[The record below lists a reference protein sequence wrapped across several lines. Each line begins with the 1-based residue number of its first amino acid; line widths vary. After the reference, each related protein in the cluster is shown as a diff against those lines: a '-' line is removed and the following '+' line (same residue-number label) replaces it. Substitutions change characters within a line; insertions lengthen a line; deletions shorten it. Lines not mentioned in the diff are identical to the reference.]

1 MDNAAFDA
9 LVVRL
14 EGVAASKP
22 KTYVALA
29 VGVAALGLVI
39 LGFAVGLALF
49 GAAAVGV
56 IAFLIVTKIHIGAIA
71 VHAFKLLLLL
81 LIPAYT
87 MIKTSITLLFA
98 RFPAPDGR
106 ALSPAEAPELFAA
119 LERLRRTVKG
129 PAVHKVLLDGDLNAA
144 IVQHPRFGLFGWEE
158 NILILGMPLLQVLS
172 EDEALSVVA
181 HEYGHLS
188 GHHSRLGGFVY
199 RFRSTWRQLQELSSQ
214 WRDWGSRLIARL
226 FRWYAPYFN
235 AYTFVL
241 ARQNEYL
248 ADRTAPEVA
257 GVGNTARALMRISI
271 AALYERKEFRPEI
284 QRRAG
289 IEPEPIAHR
298 SALWQESVQAA
309 FQAPRSIALLAQARE
324 RKTDHLDTHPALT
337 DRLAAI
343 GVDQG
348 DQAPAQFEPQVRTA
362 AEAWLGPALETI
374 RAEFDER
381 WRSDVAE
388 NWRNRHA
395 QVSEKT
401 QRLEELDEQATLTA
415 DERWERTKIL
425 EDIRP
430 EVDPL
435 PDIETILAEE
445 PDHLPARFRR
455 GALLLERG
463 NEAGIADLEAV
474 MAADREAIL
483 PGCEAALQ
491 YYADRDSALAE
502 RYRQRWLKHRSKLDD
517 ISTEK
522 QHLSPDAKLSAVDLE
537 PGTVA
542 RIVALL
548 REHGPEIKRA
558 YLARRALDEEL
569 GVYDYILTLETG
581 NFTGAST
588 VTAVVDRVATPAYP
602 VAMMIFHL
610 DRRQRGRF
618 HRRMRDLRIE
628 PLPLR

>member
-1 MDNAAFDA
+1 MDDAKFGA
-9 LVVRL
+9 LVARL
-14 EGVAASKP
+14 EGLAASKP
-22 KTYVALA
+22 RTYVALA

-39 LGFAVGLALF
+39 LGFAVGVALF

-56 IAFLIVTKIHIGAIA
+56 VALLIVTKVHIGAIA
-71 VHAFKLLLLL
+71 VQAIKLLLLL

-98 RFPAPDGR
+98 RFPAPEGR

-172 EDEALSVVA
+172 ADEALSVVA

-199 RFRSTWRQLQELSSQ
+199 RFRSTWKQLQELSSQ
-214 WRDWGSRLIARL
+214 WRDWGSRLMARL

-248 ADRTAPEVA
+248 ADRTAAEVA
-257 GVGNTARALMRISI
+257 GVGNTARALMRINI
-271 AALYERKEFRPEI
+271 AALYERKEFWPEI

-298 SALWQESVQAA
+298 SALWQESVRAA

-343 GVDQG
+343 GVDQD
-348 DQAPAQFEPQVRTA
+348 DQALAQFEPQVRTA

-395 QVSEKT
+395 LVSEKR

-415 DERWERTKIL
+415 YERWERTKIL

-430 EVDPL
+430 EADPL
-435 PDIETILAEE
+435 PDIEAILAER

-463 NEAGIADLEAV
+463 DDAGIADLEAV
-474 MAADREAIL
+474 MAADRDAIL

-491 YYADRDSALAE
+491 YYEERDSALAE
-502 RYRQRWLKHRSKLDD
+502 RYRQRWLKHRSKLDE

-522 QHLSPDAKLSAVDLE
+522 QHLSADAKLSPVDLE
-537 PGTVA
+537 AGTVA

-581 NFTGAST
+581 YFTGAST
-588 VTAVVDRVATPAYP
+588 IAAVIDRVAAPAYP

-610 DRRQRGRF
+610 ERRERGRF
-618 HRRMRDLRIE
+618 HRRMRDVRIE

>member
-1 MDNAAFDA
+1 MDDAKFDA
-9 LVVRL
+9 LVARL
-14 EGVAASKP
+14 EGLAARKP
-22 KTYVALA
+22 RTYVALA

-49 GAAAVGV
+49 GAAAVGL
-56 IAFLIVTKIHIGAIA
+56 IAFFIVTKVHIGAIA

-98 RFPAPDGR
+98 RFPAPEGR
-106 ALSPAEAPELFAA
+106 ALSPGDAPELFAA

-158 NILILGMPLLQVLS
+158 NILILGMPLLQVLNA
-172 EDEALSVVA
+172 DEALSVVA

-199 RFRSTWRQLQELSSQ
+199 RFRSTWKQLQELSSQ
-214 WRDWGSRLIARL
+214 WRDWGSRLMARL

-248 ADRTAPEVA
+248 ADRTAAEVT
-257 GVGNTARALMRISI
+257 GVGNTASALMRINI
-271 AALYERKEFRPEI
+271 AALYQRKEFWPEI

-343 GVDQG
+343 GVDQD
-348 DQAPAQFEPQVRTA
+348 DQALAQFEPQARTA
-362 AEAWLGPALETI
+362 AEAWLSPALETI

-381 WRSDVAE
+381 WRSGIAE
-388 NWRNRHA
+388 TWHNRHA
-395 QVSEKT
+395 QVSEKRR
-401 QRLEELDEQATLTA
+401 RLEELDEQATLTA
-415 DERWERTKIL
+415 YERWERAQML
-425 EDIRP
+425 EDVRP
-430 EVDPL
+430 EADPL
-435 PDIETILAEE
+435 PDIEAILAER

-455 GALLLERG
+455 GALLVERG
-463 NEAGIADLEAV
+463 DESGIADLEAV
-474 MAADREAIL
+474 MAADRDAIL

-491 YYADRDSALAE
+491 YYQDRDSALAE

-517 ISTEK
+517 ISAEK
-522 QHLSPDAKLSAVDLE
+522 QHLSADAKLSHVDLE
-537 PGTVA
+537 AGTVA

-581 NFTGAST
+581 YFTGAGT
-588 VTAVVDRVATPAYP
+588 IAAVIDRVAAPAYP

-610 DRRQRGRF
+610 EWRERGRF
-618 HRRMRDLRIE
+618 RRRMRDLRIE

>member
-1 MDNAAFDA
+1 MDDAKFGA
-9 LVVRL
+9 LVARL
-14 EGVAASKP
+14 EGLAANKP
-22 KTYVALA
+22 RTYVALA

-39 LGFAVGLALF
+39 LGFAVGVALF

-56 IAFLIVTKIHIGAIA
+56 VALLIVTKVHIGAIA
-71 VHAFKLLLLL
+71 VQAIKLLLLL

-98 RFPAPDGR
+98 RFPAPEGR

-172 EDEALSVVA
+172 ADEALSVVA

-199 RFRSTWRQLQELSSQ
+199 RFRSTWKQLQELSSQ
-214 WRDWGSRLIARL
+214 WRDWGSRLMARL

-248 ADRTAPEVA
+248 ADRTAAEVA
-257 GVGNTARALMRISI
+257 GVGNTARALMRINV
-271 AALYERKEFRPEI
+271 AALYERKEFWPEI

-298 SALWQESVQAA
+298 SALWQESVRAA

-348 DQAPAQFEPQVRTA
+348 DQALAQFEPQVRTA

-395 QVSEKT
+395 LVSEKR

-415 DERWERTKIL
+415 YERWERTKIL

-430 EVDPL
+430 EADPL
-435 PDIETILAEE
+435 PDIEAILAER

-463 NEAGIADLEAV
+463 DDAGIADLEAV
-474 MAADREAIL
+474 MAADRDAIL

-491 YYADRDSALAE
+491 YYEERDSALAE
-502 RYRQRWLKHRSKLDD
+502 RYRQRWLKHRSKLDE
-517 ISTEK
+517 ISTKK
-522 QHLSPDAKLSAVDLE
+522 QHLSAEAKLSPVDLE
-537 PGTVA
+537 AGTVA

-581 NFTGAST
+581 YFTGAST
-588 VTAVVDRVATPAYP
+588 IAAVIDRVAAPAYP

-610 DRRQRGRF
+610 ERRERGRF
-618 HRRMRDLRIE
+618 HRRMRDVRIE